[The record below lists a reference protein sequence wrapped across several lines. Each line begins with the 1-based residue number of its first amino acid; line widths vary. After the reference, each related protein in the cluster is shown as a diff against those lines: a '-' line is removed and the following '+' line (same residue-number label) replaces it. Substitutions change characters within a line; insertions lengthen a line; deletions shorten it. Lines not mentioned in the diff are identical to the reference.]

1 MYGHG
6 IGGAAPCSIKW
17 KNPTAGVQAESLE
30 ASLLYFVIAVPEDL
44 NSSEVRHSKANTEY
58 VQVKCHF

>member
-30 ASLLYFVIAVPEDL
+30 ASLLYFVIAEDL
-44 NSSEVRHSKANTEY
+44 NSSEVRYSKANTEY
-58 VQVKCHF
+58 LQVKSHF